1 MENPQQF
8 DKLEIITIYA
18 DELKEKGDS
27 TFLFAKRVG
36 KTQCRGQERVGKKF
50 KRFGLDSW
58 DLRGDKLLK

>member
-27 TFLFAKRVG
+27 IFLFAKRVG
-36 KTQCRGQERVGKKF
+36 KRQCRV
-50 KRFGLDSW
+50 KRELEKNLKDLGLTPET
-58 DLRGDKLLK
+58 